1 MKVALTAWGDR
12 ISPVFDSACR
22 LLIAEIENEEI
33 INRRYESFYPGI
45 TSHLTKILNLW
56 EIEVLICGAISEIPA
71 SIIEANGTKLI
82 PFIAGNIDTV
92 LQSYAKGIKL
102 IPTFLMPGCGRKRR
116 NQRKKHN
123 GYLNRQVEK
132 TELQKNFGTEDSSAG
147 RKSGN
152 NGKGKGHKYRVGRKT
167 DQVKGRNSDFFKESD
182 IF

>member
-12 ISPVFDSACR
+12 ISPVFDSAHR
-22 LLIAEIENEEI
+22 LLIAEIKNAEI
-33 INRRYESFYPGI
+33 INRHYESFCPGVASRLI
-45 TSHLTKILNLW
+45 KTLNIW

-71 SIIEANGTKLI
+71 DIIEANGTKLI

-116 NQRKKHN
+116 NQRKKRN

-132 TELQKNFGTEDSSAG
+132 TELQKNFGRENSSTG

-152 NGKGKGHKYRVGRKT
+152 NGKGKGHKYRIGR
-167 DQVKGRNSDFFKESD
+167 
-182 IF
+182 